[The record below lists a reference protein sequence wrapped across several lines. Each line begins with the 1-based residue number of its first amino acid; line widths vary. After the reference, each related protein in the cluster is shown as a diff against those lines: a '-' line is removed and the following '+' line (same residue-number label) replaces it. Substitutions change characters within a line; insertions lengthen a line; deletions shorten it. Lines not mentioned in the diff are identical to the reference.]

1 MGPTTTAAGEALRSI
16 AADTVHPVAQRVLA
30 QNPSLADHLAGNHH
44 LSDETFVRLYP
55 NARIPVGRAKRLVA
69 RDGLTDAQFAHVLKV
84 EKRASVLITALDDAR
99 LPDAWMDAMLD
110 APAFTR
116 AVADRAVAAYGP
128 ALQAAWVRAAADK
141 VGGLARLTVWLQ
153 EASSVTDEQVAAA
166 LADLRPWCASPAQD
180 KHVKTAIVWL
190 LATRP
195 GAIAGAARSTDP
207 RVRQLAA
214 GCRHLT
220 DPDDQLAAVGL
231 ADADGLDL
239 GEWQMHALRALV
251 WNPVVGNDM
260 VHHVTP
266 TLQALERDA
275 GEPNVFHPAKR
286 LRTHPV
292 PVTVPY
298 EELDDPVLLAWVLT
312 RSLPRYGY
320 DGDRFNAGRPWDLT
334 AVLSNPHLTA
344 MNLLHAHR
352 RLVPDNGTA
361 WHDPR
366 VVEAFNTALAAHPV
380 LVTDYGITPLQA
392 PPDPQPAP
400 ARTRGVP
407 HVGEELLDA
416 AADQPAT
423 GLRWIRT
430 GGNVPL
436 LRYLE
441 RELDDADQTVW
452 QVALS
457 LADTHFTGTMAD
469 LVTVARATA

>member
-128 ALQAAWVRAAADK
+128 ALQAAWMRAAADK

-166 LADLRPWCASPAQD
+166 LADLRPWCASPARD

-207 RVRQLAA
+207 RVPAPDRPRRPARRGRPGRRRRAGPGRVADARAA
-214 GCRHLT
+214 GAGVEPRGRQRHGPPRH
-220 DPDDQLAAVGL
+220 PDVAGP
-231 ADADGLDL
+231 
-239 GEWQMHALRALV
+239 RA
-251 WNPVVGNDM
+251 
-260 VHHVTP
+260 
-266 TLQALERDA
+266 
-275 GEPNVFHPAKR
+275 
-286 LRTHPV
+286 
-292 PVTVPY
+292 
-298 EELDDPVLLAWVLT
+298 
-312 RSLPRYGY
+312 
-320 DGDRFNAGRPWDLT
+320 
-334 AVLSNPHLTA
+334 
-344 MNLLHAHR
+344 R
-352 RLVPDNGTA
+352 R
-361 WHDPR
+361 R
-366 VVEAFNTALAAHPV
+366 
-380 LVTDYGITPLQA
+380 
-392 PPDPQPAP
+392 
-400 ARTRGVP
+400 
-407 HVGEELLDA
+407 
-416 AADQPAT
+416 
-423 GLRWIRT
+423 
-430 GGNVPL
+430 
-436 LRYLE
+436 
-441 RELDDADQTVW
+441 
-452 QVALS
+452 
-457 LADTHFTGTMAD
+457 
-469 LVTVARATA
+469 